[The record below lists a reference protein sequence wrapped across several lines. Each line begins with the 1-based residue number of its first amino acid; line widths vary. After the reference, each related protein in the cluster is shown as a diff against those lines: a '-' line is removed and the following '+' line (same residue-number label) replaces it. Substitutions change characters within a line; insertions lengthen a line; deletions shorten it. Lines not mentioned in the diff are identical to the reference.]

1 MQRLSTPAYTSDQWN
16 NVVAEMVRVTR
27 PGGYVQFI
35 EIDYNAQG
43 LGPAG
48 RAWQE
53 KRKYQLPWWMLI
65 DMINLRSVRGHGEV

>member
-1 MQRLSTPAYTSDQWN
+1 LPFPDNTFDFVMQRLSTPAYTSGQWN
-16 NVVAEMVRVTR
+16 SIVGEMIRVAR

-48 RAWQE
+48 QAWQE
-53 KRKYQLPWWMLI
+53 KRKY
-65 DMINLRSVRGHGEV
+65 RSLW